1 MRTNVLLQGLGGL
14 VVFACAAR
22 YIIALTQVPWTPA
35 FGAVAAAF
43 VLIAV
48 AALWLLLRRHPGRPE
63 ASWWLPVGV
72 IAGVG
77 VCGVIPR
84 VNSAYLTAT
93 QQLPDAVAYLFS
105 SIPEETA
112 KLLAALLVI
121 AAFAPV
127 RRPIE
132 SAVVG
137 MAVGAGFTVAET
149 VNNSEIVAALDLQSE
164 YANGTLSIILMAIM
178 SPFAHAVY
186 TGLAAWGL
194 GVFLCR
200 TDQPLGWR
208 LSRLVGWFVLAAAL
222 HGAFNGSRELPGTAS
237 LVASLAVSALLWVLL
252 IWLYRRS
259 CRIGHQS
266 GAVDSHTSP

>member
-1 MRTNVLLQGLGGL
+1 MRKNVLLQGLAGL
-14 VVFACAAR
+14 AVFACAAL
-22 YIIALTQVPWTPA
+22 YIFVLTQVPWTPA
-35 FGAVAAAF
+35 FGAVAATF

-77 VCGVIPR
+77 VCGAVPR

-93 QQLPDAVAYLFS
+93 QQLPDAVTGLFS

-112 KLLAALLVI
+112 KLLAALVVI

-137 MAVGAGFTVAET
+137 MAVGAGFTVGET
-149 VNNSEIVAALDLQSE
+149 LNNSAIAAALDLHSE
-164 YANGTLSIILMAIM
+164 YIDGARTILGLVVFG
-178 SPFAHAVY
+178 PFSHAVY

-208 LSRLVGWFVLAAAL
+208 LARLACWFVLAATL
-222 HGAFNGSRELPGTAS
+222 HGAFNGSRELRDIFGFA
-237 LVASLAVSALLWVLL
+237 AMLAVSVLLWVLL

-259 CRIGHQS
+259 CRIGRQEPVAS
-266 GAVDSHTSP
+266 QTSR

>member
-1 MRTNVLLQGLGGL
+1 MRTNVVLQALGGL
-14 VVFACAAR
+14 AILAGVGRFV
-22 YIIALTQVPWTPA
+22 YALTQVPWTPA

-48 AALWLLLRRHPGRPE
+48 AALWLLSRRHPGRPE

-77 VCGVIPR
+77 VCGVVPL
-84 VNSAYLTAT
+84 VNSAYLAAA
-93 QQLPDAVAYLFS
+93 QQLPDAVTYLFS

-112 KLLAALLVI
+112 KLLAAFLVI

-137 MAVGAGFTVAET
+137 MAVGAGYTVAET
-149 VNNSEIVAALDLQSE
+149 VTNSAIAATLDLQSE
-164 YANGTLSIILMAIM
+164 YFDGVALMVWLVVM
-178 SPFAHAVY
+178 GPFSHAVY

-194 GVFLCR
+194 GQFLCR

-208 LSRLVGWFVLAAAL
+208 VSRLIGWFLLAAAI
-222 HGAFNGSRELPGTAS
+222 HGAFNASKELPG
-237 LVASLAVSALLWVLL
+237 VASLFGSITVTILLWVLL

-259 CRIGHQS
+259 R
-266 GAVDSHTSP
+266 AVASHTSR

>member
-1 MRTNVLLQGLGGL
+1 MRTNVVLQALGGL
-14 VVFACAAR
+14 AILAGVGRFV
-22 YIIALTQVPWTPA
+22 YALTQVPWTPA
-35 FGAVAAAF
+35 FGAAAAAF

-48 AALWLLLRRHPGRPE
+48 AALWLLSRRHPGRPE

-72 IAGVG
+72 IAAVG
-77 VCGVIPR
+77 VCGVVPL
-84 VNSAYLTAT
+84 VNSAYLDAA
-93 QQLPDAVAYLFS
+93 QQLPDAVTYLFS

-127 RRPIE
+127 RRPVE
-132 SAVVG
+132 SAMVG
-137 MAVGAGFTVAET
+137 MAVGAGFSVAEIVT
-149 VNNSEIVAALDLQSE
+149 NSAIKATLDLHSE
-164 YANGTLSIILMAIM
+164 YRDGAIFM
-178 SPFAHAVY
+178 LVMVVLGPFAHAVY

-208 LSRLVGWFVLAAAL
+208 LSRLAGWFVLAAAL
-222 HGAFNGSRELPGTAS
+222 HGAFNGSRELPDPYGT
-237 LVASLAVSALLWVLL
+237 VAMLAVSVLLWVLL

-259 CRIGHQS
+259 CRIGRQEPV
-266 GAVDSHTSP
+266 ASHTSR